1 MSVEWT
7 NDLNT
12 EIEVIDNQHKRLVDY
27 LNQLEAAIQQQSRVI
42 VKEVL
47 DDLID
52 YTQSHFAFEESL
64 LDEVAYPLAAAHK
77 AVHELFIKRVARY
90 QEKHNSGEEVAEQ
103 LHAMLSA
110 WLMHHIKRDDMA
122 YASAVRGNIY
132 QVVHD
137 TRAGNW
143 LSRSL
148 ANFFRPAH

>member
-1 MSVEWT
+1 MGIVWT
-7 NDLNT
+7 SDLNT
-12 EIEVIDNQHKRLVDY
+12 EIDVIDNQHKRLVDY
-27 LNQLEAAIQQQSRVI
+27 INQLEVAIQQPSRAL

-52 YTQSHFAFEESL
+52 YTQSHFSFEESL
-64 LDEVAYPLAAAHK
+64 LEEVAYPLAETHK
-77 AVHELFIKRVARY
+77 AVHELFIKRVAKY
-90 QEKHNSGEEVAEQ
+90 QEKHNSGEQVAEQ

-132 QVVHD
+132 QVIQD
-137 TRAGNW
+137 KQAGNW

-148 ANFFRPAH
+148 ALFFRPAR